1 MFLKLGGLAMPING
15 WVGINARFP
24 LPLLSY
30 MRNIKTTIYTTK
42 EFGAE
47 RCMFESNF
55 PVDKRSI
62 SYRSLWNAFKL
73 IAYEFTQEEKDL
85 LFYKTA
91 ESFYKL

>member
-1 MFLKLGGLAMPING
+1 MPING
-15 WVGINARFP
+15 WGWHKRKIPASSVELYEKHKDYYLHSI
-24 LPLLSY
+24 
-30 MRNIKTTIYTTK
+30 K
-42 EFGAE
+42 EFGVE